1 MPPQSME
8 GRPFRLLRLVRPRK
22 HGINRRYRRRGA
34 IYEIAKN
41 PVSGFVYGW
50 AGLGGRGGGGV
61 MTAYSSPVA
70 STCPY

>member
-41 PVSGFVYGW
+41 PVCGFVYEW
-50 AGLGGRGGGGV
+50 VGLGGPRRGCA
-61 MTAYSSPVA
+61 MTSYSSPVA